1 MLVLGPDIPAPL
13 QPVLKSIIDA
23 IRDLQEPGRP
33 VRVPFVA
40 LAADLPQADRF
51 PDHMIE
57 VREKQCLAVSTLS
70 GSNWVW
76 LRSDGTAL

>member
-1 MLVLGPDIPAPL
+1 MLALGPDIPAAL
-13 QPVLKSIIDA
+13 QPTLKSIIDA
-23 IRDLQEPGRP
+23 IREMQEPGRP

-40 LAADLPQADRF
+40 LASDLPPADKW

-70 GSNWVW
+70 GSTWVW
-76 LRSDGTAL
+76 LRSDGSAL